1 LKKSDATTGELIEE
15 IGALKQRIEELEQF
29 KATHDSMEKAL
40 RVSEERFRS
49 LVEATS
55 DWVWEVDRDGV
66 YTYAS
71 PNVKDLL
78 GYKPEEV
85 IGKTPFDLMPK
96 DKAKEIGTW
105 FRDISRSRRPFSGL
119 VNVNIHKDGREVVL
133 ETNGVPIFD
142 TCGVYIGYRGCDRDV
157 TATRKA
163 EEALQKSEERF
174 RLLAERSQDLIFRMS
189 LVEGRYEYI
198 SPAVL
203 EMTGYSPE
211 EYYGDP
217 FLIRRVIHPD
227 WRDYFF
233 REWESLVEGNAPSS
247 YEYEII
253 HRSGEERWFHQR
265 NVLIRDSAGRPVAL
279 EGIVTNITERRQREK
294 EREELI
300 FELRATIG
308 KVKLLSGLIP
318 VCASCKRIRNDKG
331 YWEQI
336 EAYIRDHSE
345 AEFSH
350 SICPEC
356 AKRLYGGILD
366 EDEPGPPP

>member
-1 LKKSDATTGELIEE
+1 LKKSDATTRELIRE
-15 IGALKQRIEELEQF
+15 IGALKQRIAELEQF
-29 KATHDSMEKAL
+29 KATHRGMEEAL
-40 RVSEERFRS
+40 QESEERFRS

-55 DWVWEVDRDGV
+55 DWVWEVDGDGV

-71 PNVKDLL
+71 PNVKSLL
-78 GYKPEEV
+78 GYEPHEV
-85 IGKTPFDLMPK
+85 MGKTPFDLMPK
-96 DKAKEIGTW
+96 DKAQEVGAW
-105 FRDISRSRRPFSGL
+105 FRRISDDRKPFSGL
-119 VNVNIHKDGREVVL
+119 ENVNLHKDGREVVL
-133 ETNGVPIFD
+133 ETNGVPVFD
-142 TCGVYIGYRGCDRDV
+142 TYGTYLGYRGFDRDI
-157 TATRKA
+157 TASKRADK
-163 EEALQKSEERF
+163 ALQASEERF

-211 EYYGDP
+211 EYYDDP

-233 REWESLVEGNAPSS
+233 REWDNLVQGNMPSS
-247 YEYEII
+247 YEYRIM
-253 HRSGEERWFHQR
+253 RRTGEERWFHQR
-265 NVLIRDSAGRPVAL
+265 NVLIRDSSGLPTAL
-279 EGIVTNITERRQREK
+279 EGIVTDITERREAEE
-294 EREELI
+294 ERERLI
-300 FELRATIG
+300 LELRATLK

-345 AEFSH
+345 ADFSH
-350 SICPEC
+350 AICPEC
-356 AKRLYGGILD
+356 AKRLYGEMVD
-366 EDEPGPPP
+366 EDEHGPPP